1 MTLTQDWTA
10 LNQTKAKGQLLAALT
25 PLPSGERL
33 RVLTEYIE
41 QQVTWIRQQG
51 GADTD
56 TTANR
61 SFLAIGFDSLMSVEL
76 LYSLQRDLGRDIDP
90 AALEQDTIDDLAQ
103 TILAE
108 VFGE

>member
-1 MTLTQDWTA
+1 MTLTEDWTA
-10 LNQTKAKGQLLAALT
+10 LNHSKDRGQLLAALT
-25 PLPSGERL
+25 PLSHSERL
-33 RVLTEYIE
+33 RMLTRYIE

-76 LYSLQRDLGRDIDP
+76 LYSLQRDLSRDLDP
-90 AALEQDTIDDLAQ
+90 VALEQDTIDDLAQ
-103 TILAE
+103 LILAE
-108 VFGE
+108 VFAT

>member
-1 MTLTQDWTA
+1 MTLTHDWTA
-10 LNQTKAKGQLLAALT
+10 LNHNKAKGQLFAALT
-25 PLPSGERL
+25 PLPAPERL
-33 RVLTEYIE
+33 DTLTHYIE

-51 GADTD
+51 GIETD
-56 TTANR
+56 LTANR

-90 AALEQDTIDDLAQ
+90 VALEQDTIDDLAQ

-108 VFGE
+108 VFPE